1 MKVKTV
7 NISREEKKIEAIKRM
22 KMLKIFPGTINQF
35 EKDDLVSISEPPNG
49 HYFLL
54 SDKERALADKLE
66 EKYGIL
72 IYTAIRSGSL
82 GPFISFLFVSDDKD
96 EWWMEQRDVQ
106 YKEPIAYVYN
116 TEDPEMSEFGSI
128 SIAQSIGGGL
138 LRIW

>member
-1 MKVKTV
+1 M

-22 KMLKIFPGTINQF
+22 KTLKIFPETINQF

-49 HYFLL
+49 YYFFL
-54 SDKERALADKLE
+54 SDEERALADKLE

-96 EWWMEQRDVQ
+96 EWWMDRRDVQ
-106 YKEPIAYVYN
+106 NKEPIAYVYN
-116 TEDPEMSEFGSI
+116 TEDPKLSEFGSI
-128 SIAQSIGGGL
+128 SIAQSVGGGL
-138 LRIW
+138 LRVW